1 MNIDIKIVETS
12 EEAQWCLFIRRQVF
26 IIGQNIP
33 ESIEMDDH
41 KIDAIYYLET
51 LAGKPVGTA
60 RYRKS
65 SDGIKLERFAVL
77 ESARKLGVG
86 SALVDF
92 VLKDLKDE
100 KKIYLNAQ
108 ESVIT
113 FYKKLGFNSVGNI
126 FYEAEIPHQK
136 MVYSG

>member
-41 KIDAIYYLET
+41 KIDAIYYLAT

-100 KKIYLNAQ
+100 KTIYLNAQ

-136 MVYSG
+136 MVYKK